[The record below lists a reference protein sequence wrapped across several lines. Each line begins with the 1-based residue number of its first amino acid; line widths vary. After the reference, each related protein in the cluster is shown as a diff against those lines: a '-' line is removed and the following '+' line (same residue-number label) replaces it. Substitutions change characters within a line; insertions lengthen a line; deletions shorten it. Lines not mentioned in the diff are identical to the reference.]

1 MSAPGARSCSTR
13 DSSFGVLIQKSS
25 LSTNANET
33 HPHLHAHAH
42 THTDAFEWKVMPSK
56 AHKCAHAYLFTN
68 KQYIVPFTTMAST
81 KSDEC
86 KNIHVYTQ
94 MHHPRHLT
102 NGQCTVFTTHSP
114 FTSIFPLY
122 SFFFFFPMC
131 YLINKICQT
140 QWFYRALKLEP
151 HRMNFRGSLNHSPL
165 KLGVHAF
172 FSLDVHI
179 HGFHLMSLSPQKKKK
194 RENLDHQVM
203 GTISLV

>member
-1 MSAPGARSCSTR
+1 MVNAPFLQHT
-13 DSSFGVLIQKSS
+13 VL
-25 LSTNANET
+25 L
-33 HPHLHAHAH
+33 P
-42 THTDAFEWKVMPSK
+42 
-56 AHKCAHAYLFTN
+56 
-68 KQYIVPFTTMAST
+68 PFFHF
-81 KSDEC
+81 
-86 KNIHVYTQ
+86 I
-94 MHHPRHLT
+94 P
-102 NGQCTVFTTHSP
+102 
-114 FTSIFPLY
+114 
-122 SFFFFFPMC
+122 FFFFPMC

-179 HGFHLMSLSPQKKKK
+179 HGFHLMSLSHQKKKK